1 MKKTNMKVVSRR
13 DFLRLVGLGSA
24 GAVLAAC
31 TPSTPAA
38 TPQPQVV
45 TQQVEVTRIVAG
57 TPQVETQ
64 QVVITT
70 TPAPTSA
77 PAAVKVLGFNR
88 PETVFAQQLT
98 GTNATPSNFN
108 FWAGWRQQDRGMQQ
122 VMNEP
127 LWVDDFEAGKI
138 INALAA
144 DVPSYSPDFKTLTIK
159 LRQGMMWS
167 DGQEITADD
176 LAFTV
181 EFIKA
186 TPASTNNAS
195 LALQVDNAKA
205 TDKYTATIQLKI
217 PNPRFHYENF
227 CDLWG
232 SLWVMP
238 KHVFEKFMVNGV
250 VDTKAFF
257 AFEYNPPLSSGPY
270 KLNSFD
276 PAGKWTAWE
285 KRTDWA
291 KTPTGTIFG
300 EPKPKNVVFV
310 DYGDF
315 TARVISMTRHEV
327 DMVDLDL
334 PGIRAAIKAEPTAR
348 GYYEKQDFPY
358 IQSNR
363 HPGVGGVV
371 FNTLKPPFNNPDV
384 RWALTLAI
392 DPISYMT
399 TAYDGCAAM
408 NPLPI
413 VMQAAQMQKPYIEPL
428 VAWLTDY
435 TIDVGGGEKVK
446 VWDPTAPTRL
456 VADAIKRGFK
466 FTTDPATVQAAFGY
480 GVWAYNPDATAKL
493 LKKAGFTQGA
503 DKKWMVN
510 GKPFQFSVYTSDT
523 PGRWAYQNAQAAFV
537 EWQRFGFDVRFEVG
551 QAAQLRVEMGQFD
564 VCGAQT
570 HGSNYLEN
578 PDLFRTFTAFNSS
591 YLEKD
596 LTKRQFGHPSRWTDK
611 RVDEILNKI
620 QITDPTDQATLQ
632 PLGLEM
638 LKIWIQA
645 MPGISATTSLDP
657 YAVSSYYWTGWPSA
671 ENHFTVPY
679 HHYPNF
685 KYLLTFIKPSG
696 K

>member
-1 MKKTNMKVVSRR
+1 MEEMSKRIVTRR
-13 DFLRLVGLGSA
+13 DFLKLLGLGAAA
-24 GAVLAAC
+24 GTLAAC
-31 TPSTPAA
+31 TPAPAP
-38 TPQPQVV
+38 TPQVI
-45 TQQVEVTRIVAG
+45 TQQVEVTRMVEG
-57 TPQVETQ
+57 TPVVE
-64 QVVITT
+64 QVVVTT
-70 TPAPTSA
+70 TPVPTAA
-77 PAAVKVLGFNR
+77 PAAVQMMGFNR
-88 PETVFAQQLT
+88 SETVFAQQLT

-108 FWAGWRQQDRGMQQ
+108 YWAGWRQQDRGMQQ

-127 LWVDDFEAGKI
+127 LWVDDFEAGKEI
-138 INALAA
+138 DALAA
-144 DVPSYSPDFKTLTIK
+144 EAPTYSADFKTLTIK

-176 LAFTV
+176 LTFTV
-181 EFIKA
+181 NFIKA
-186 TPASTNNAS
+186 TPAASYNAS
-195 LALQVDNAKA
+195 VAAQVDSA
-205 TDKYTATIQLKI
+205 TSSDKYTTVIQLKA

-227 CDLWG
+227 IDLWG

-238 KHVFEKFMVNGV
+238 KHIFSKFMAADGT
-250 VDTKAFF
+250 VDDKAFF

-270 KLNSFD
+270 VLKSFD

-285 KRTDWA
+285 KRADWA
-291 KTPTGTIFG
+291 KTPTGTVFG

-371 FNTLKPPFNNPDV
+371 FNCLKDPFNNPDF
-384 RWALTLAI
+384 RWALALAI
-392 DPISYMT
+392 DPVSYMQ

-408 NPLPI
+408 NPFPL
-413 VMQAAQMQKPYIEPL
+413 VMNGPQMVKPYIEPL
-428 VAWLTDY
+428 VDWLTKEF
-435 TIDVGGGEKVK
+435 TVDVGGGEKVN
-446 VWDPTAPTRL
+446 VWDPTAPTRQ
-456 VADAIKRGFK
+456 VEDAIKRGFK
-466 FTTDPATVQAAFGY
+466 FSNDPETIKASFGP
-480 GVWAYNPDATAKL
+480 GSWKYNPDAAAKL
-493 LKKAGFTQGA
+493 LKKAGFSQGA
-503 DKKWMVN
+503 DKKWSYK
-510 GKPFQFSVYTSDT
+510 GKPFTFTVLTDGT
-523 PGRWAYQNAQAAFV
+523 PGRWGYQNALAAQV
-537 EWQRFGFDVRFEVG
+537 EWARFGLDARFEVTTDS
-551 QAAQLRVEMGQFD
+551 LRTAMGQFD
-564 VCGAQT
+564 VCGTQT

-578 PDLFRTFTAFNSS
+578 PDLFRTFTAFDEK

-596 LTKRQFGHPSRWTDK
+596 LTKRQFGHTSRWSNK
-611 RVDEILNKI
+611 RVTEIVNKI
-620 QITDPTDQATLQ
+620 QVTDPNDQATLQ

-638 LKIWIQA
+638 LKLYLTEL
-645 MPGISATTSLDP
+645 PCISATPSLDP